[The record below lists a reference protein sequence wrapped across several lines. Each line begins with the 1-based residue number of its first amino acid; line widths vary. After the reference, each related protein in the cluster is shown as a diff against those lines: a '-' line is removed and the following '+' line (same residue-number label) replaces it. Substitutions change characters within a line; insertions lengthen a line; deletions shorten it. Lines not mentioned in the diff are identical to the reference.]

1 MDRKKNVDILFK
13 KKYWEIILEQMPP
26 KKRILVDKWLTFHQ
40 FVITKKYNPHS
51 VLIPVGIKPNS
62 DRKLKQIILD
72 EHDDGEGKS
81 VAAIRSE
88 ATRTYKYA
96 LKYCNDNRDLFIKI
110 LVDEGIWPKDDKE
123 AYEEYGTKL
132 SEVKYGFVYFIKNE
146 DIYKIGITDNLM
158 RRLNELKP
166 DEVINTVR
174 CSNYET
180 LEKQLHK
187 KFKKQRIPQTEY
199 FRLTQNLI
207 QQVIDEMTKGAI
219 L

>member
-1 MDRKKNVDILFK
+1 MARKKNVDILFR

-26 KKRILVDKWLTFHQ
+26 KKRILVDKWLTFNQ

-51 VLIPVGIKPNS
+51 VFIPVGIKAHS
-62 DRKLKQIILD
+62 GRKLEQIFRD
-72 EHDDGEGKS
+72 DYEDGEGKS
-81 VAAIRSE
+81 PAAIKGE
-88 ATRTYKYA
+88 ATRTYNYA
-96 LKYCNDNRDLFIKI
+96 LKYCEENRGLFVKI
-110 LVDEGIWPKDDKE
+110 LVEEGIWPKDDKE
-123 AYEEYGTKL
+123 AYEEYGTKI

-199 FRLTQNLI
+199 FRLTQNLV
-207 QQVIDEMTKGAI
+207 QQVNEEMTKGAV

>member
-1 MDRKKNVDILFK
+1 
-13 KKYWEIILEQMPP
+13 
-26 KKRILVDKWLTFHQ
+26 
-40 FVITKKYNPHS
+40 
-51 VLIPVGIKPNS
+51 
-62 DRKLKQIILD
+62 
-72 EHDDGEGKS
+72 
-81 VAAIRSE
+81 
-88 ATRTYKYA
+88 
-96 LKYCNDNRDLFIKI
+96 
-110 LVDEGIWPKDDKE
+110 
-123 AYEEYGTKL
+123 
-132 SEVKYGFVYFIKNE
+132 
-146 DIYKIGITDNLM
+146 M
-158 RRLNELKP
+158 RRLIELKP

>member
-1 MDRKKNVDILFK
+1 
-13 KKYWEIILEQMPP
+13 
-26 KKRILVDKWLTFHQ
+26 
-40 FVITKKYNPHS
+40 
-51 VLIPVGIKPNS
+51 
-62 DRKLKQIILD
+62 
-72 EHDDGEGKS
+72 
-81 VAAIRSE
+81 
-88 ATRTYKYA
+88 
-96 LKYCNDNRDLFIKI
+96 
-110 LVDEGIWPKDDKE
+110 
-123 AYEEYGTKL
+123 
-132 SEVKYGFVYFIKNE
+132 
-146 DIYKIGITDNLM
+146 M